1 MAEFG
6 VVAIVGVGLIGGSIG
21 KALRERGLAT
31 RVVGIGRNPDRL
43 AEAVRLG
50 AIDSETTDLAEG
62 VSDAQVAVVC
72 TPVTQIASTVQSLAD
87 AGSDELLITD
97 AGSTKRA
104 IVDAVE
110 RHPRARSLFV
120 GAHPIAGSERQGVE
134 HSDPNLFDYRACVL
148 TPTTVTPADRLERAI
163 GFWSAIGCRVT
174 TLDPA
179 THDETLALTSH
190 LPHVVAAALA
200 GTVPAE
206 MLSLAAGAYRDGT
219 RVAGADAALWTAI
232 FHENRA
238 ALLSALREFEH
249 HIANFRVLLDADDG
263 AAIERW
269 WDAAKAHRLRY
280 DPTNSGQ

>member
-1 MAEFG
+1 LAELG

-21 KALRERGLAT
+21 KALLARGLAT
-31 RVVGIGRNPDRL
+31 RVVGVGRNPDRL

-50 AIDSETTDLAEG
+50 AIDSGTTDLAEG
-62 VSDAQVAVVC
+62 VSGAQIAVVC

-87 AGSDELLITD
+87 AGPDELLITD

-134 HSDPNLFDYRACVL
+134 HSDPQLFDHRACVL
-148 TPTTVTPADRLERAI
+148 TPTPGTPADRLERAI

-179 THDETLALTSH
+179 IHDETLALTSH

-200 GTVPAE
+200 GTVPAQ

-219 RVAGADAALWTAI
+219 RVAGADANLWAAI

-238 ALLSALREFEH
+238 PLLSALREFEH
-249 HIANFRVLLDADDG
+249 QIATFRAFLEADDCV
-263 AAIERW
+263 AIERW
-269 WDAAKAHRLRY
+269 WDAAKVHRLCF
-280 DPTNSGQ
+280 DPTNAGQ